1 MEPIPA
7 SRKVDDEYGP
17 FSYDDNDLLQSLIEK
32 SARIQRVVPECVG
45 LSLSLLAEG
54 VTFTLVAS
62 SVQTALLDAAQYVE
76 TGPGPQSIQKA
87 RPLAIVDLEEASPWP
102 VFGSV
107 ASAAGIK
114 STLSLPLVRE
124 GQSLGGFNLY
134 ATASGALRGHDDEI
148 ADILDVQ
155 RDGATEDGD
164 LGFTTHT
171 LALRAPQIMRDETN
185 LAIVVAMLARW
196 RGLDVAQAETRLRGA
211 ARRAGVTLDDMVT
224 ALLEVLIDRRAD
236 GEGGPGTA

>member
-17 FSYDDNDLLQSLIEK
+17 FSYDDNDLLQSLVEK

-76 TGPGPQSIQKA
+76 SGPGPQSIERS
-87 RPLAIVDLEEASPWP
+87 RPLAIVDLENASQWP

-114 STLSLPLVRE
+114 STLSLPLVRQA
-124 GQSLGGFNLY
+124 QSLGGFNLY
-134 ATASGALRGHDDEI
+134 ATASGAFRGHDDKIAEI
-148 ADILDVQ
+148 LNVQ
-155 RDGATEDGD
+155 GGGATEDDD

-185 LAIVVAMLARW
+185 LAVAVAMLSRW
-196 RGLDVAQAETRLRGA
+196 RGLEVDRAEERLRGA
-211 ARRAGVTLDDMVT
+211 AHRAGVALEDMVT
-224 ALLEVLIDRRAD
+224 ALLDVLTDYTPD
-236 GEGGPGTA
+236 GGGGPDTA